1 MKGGSSPFYQEPFN
15 EVIAFRIASILGIPH
30 VPYVLLWDK
39 GFPYCA
45 CPDFVD
51 ANTDLIPAW
60 RLLTLN
66 KPSNSDSSYMHLL
79 SCCAALGIPGAKE
92 FLDKMIVFDYLLA
105 NEDRHFNNF
114 GALRNAD
121 SLVYLGMAPL
131 FDSGSSLGYKKLE
144 KEIRRCGEIQ
154 SKPFSKDQRKQL
166 GLVSSFSWLDKDK
179 LDGLENIA
187 REVLTLD
194 KDEEFISSFR
204 VDVICFALR
213 ERVANL
219 KEHIAKK

>member
-1 MKGGSSPFYQEPFN
+1 
-15 EVIAFRIASILGIPH
+15 
-30 VPYVLLWDK
+30 
-39 GFPYCA
+39 
-45 CPDFVD
+45 
-51 ANTDLIPAW
+51 
-60 RLLTLN
+60 
-66 KPSNSDSSYMHLL
+66 
-79 SCCAALGIPGAKE
+79 
-92 FLDKMIVFDYLLA
+92 
-105 NEDRHFNNF
+105 
-114 GALRNAD
+114 
-121 SLVYLGMAPL
+121 MAPL

-194 KDEEFISSFR
+194 KDEEFISSSR
-204 VDVICFALR
+204 VDVICFAFR